1 MQTTF
6 EVVGATTFAVKYRE
20 LKYKNRFGKKNLE
33 RARLAYAAAP
43 AAGQAVFYAG
53 APTANSFKSK

>member
-6 EVVGATTFAVKYRE
+6 VVGATTFAVKYREYRE

-43 AAGQAVFYAG
+43 AAGQAVFHVGG
-53 APTANSFKSK
+53 AEGKQF